1 MNSLWLSLPAYILVK
16 LKQTQASQLD
26 GLGES
31 VILIEAASTSYRI
44 GVAVGNK
51 TVHRVV
57 HQRQYPLTAAYAF
70 MDYQAQGQT
79 ILHVII
85 DIGTPPSG
93 TLISLFNLY
102 VALLCSSS
110 HAMI

>member
-1 MNSLWLSLPAYILVK
+1 MNSLQLSLPAYILVK
-16 LKQTQASQLD
+16 LKRTQASQLD

-31 VILIEAASTSYRI
+31 VIQAASTYRI

-57 HQRQYPLTAAYAF
+57 HRRQYPLTAAYAF
-70 MDYQAQGQT
+70 TDYRAQGQT

-85 DIGTPPSG
+85 DIGCAYHTV
-93 TLISLFNLY
+93 LFGNVCTY
-102 VALLCSSS
+102 V
-110 HAMI
+110 